1 MPREIFIVARDRP
14 DLYRYLSQTFSDAD
28 NVQVIWD
35 RRNGDRR
42 ATSATA
48 HNPERRQ
55 GDRRRRAAVD
65 QELRLVRHALLTIRG
80 RRAGPGGGVG
90 GKGRAAARGGRRQRN

>member
-14 DLYRYLSQTFSDAD
+14 DLYRYLSQTFADAE

-35 RRNGDRR
+35 RRSGERR
-42 ATSATA
+42 TTVATV

-55 GDRRRRAAVD
+55 GERRRRAGID
-65 QELRLVRHALLTIRG
+65 QELRLVGYAFITIE
-80 RRAGPGGGVG
+80 
-90 GKGRAAARGGRRQRN
+90 